1 MGNGR
6 FTFCVCCFTMGLRN
20 QGFTSEGD
28 CMTPEQCRAARGLL
42 NWTQLQLSERAM
54 VCRKSVVNFE
64 TGGAMKPSSID
75 AMRRA
80 LEAGGAE
87 LMDEPSQGVCF
98 TRKAA

>member
-1 MGNGR
+1 
-6 FTFCVCCFTMGLRN
+6 
-20 QGFTSEGD
+20 
-28 CMTPEQCRAARGLL
+28 
-42 NWTQLQLSERAM
+42 M

-64 TGGAMKPSSID
+64 TGGAMKLSSVD